1 MGGHNRYTALLD
13 ANVLYSVA
21 ISDAMME
28 VAATGIYAAK
38 WSKAIDDEWVRTLA
52 KNRNRPESDF
62 HPRRDLMHDACPDWE
77 VPEEGWKLIEPCLSL
92 PDLND
97 RHVLA
102 AAVAGHADSIVTIN
116 IKHFPSSILDP
127 LGITALHPDEFLLQ
141 QLQLEPLVVL
151 PAFKAMRARLKK
163 PAFTPEKFVDAME
176 RNGLVQTA
184 AFLGQAL
191 QLI

>member
-1 MGGHNRYTALLD
+1 MAGHNRYTALLD

-21 ISDAMME
+21 ISDALME

-38 WSKAIDDEWVRTLA
+38 WSKAIDDEWVRNLA
-52 KNRNRPESDF
+52 INRKRPESDF
-62 HPRRDLMHDACPDWE
+62 HLRRDSMHDSCPDWE

-92 PDLND
+92 PDVND

-102 AAVAGHADSIVTIN
+102 AAIAGHADSIVTIN
-116 IKHFPSSILDP
+116 IKHFPASVLDP

-141 QLQLEPLVVL
+141 QLELEPLVVL
-151 PAFKAMRARLKK
+151 PAFKVMRARLKN
-163 PAFTPEKFVDAME
+163 PSFTPEKFVDAME
-176 RNGLVQTA
+176 RNGLIQTA
-184 AFLGQAL
+184 TFLGQAL

>member
-1 MGGHNRYTALLD
+1 MAGHNRYTALLD

-21 ISDAMME
+21 ISDALME

-38 WSKAIDDEWVRTLA
+38 WSKAIDEEWVRNLA
-52 KNRNRPESDF
+52 KNRGRPESDF
-62 HPRRDLMHDACPDWE
+62 YVRRDSMHDACPDWE
-77 VPEEGWKLIEPCLSL
+77 VPEEGWKLIEPCLTL
-92 PDLND
+92 PDVND

-116 IKHFPSSILDP
+116 IKHFPAAVLEP

-141 QLQLEPLVVL
+141 QLELEPLVVL
-151 PAFKAMRARLKK
+151 PAFKVMRSRLKN

-176 RNGLVQTA
+176 RNGLIQTA
-184 AFLGQAL
+184 AFLRQAL
-191 QLI
+191 PLI